1 MQGKSHGVK
10 HLCLLNFFK
19 KRLSWKQL
27 DGNSQVKSMDRE
39 QVCVFQHRVRDK
51 GLATQPFED
60 HWHTRAFTSLGPLGG
75 KPVEHFQYVIHL
87 PLEAWDCHA

>member
-1 MQGKSHGVK
+1 MQGKSHSIK
-10 HLCLLNFFK
+10 HISVFLKFELETAGWH
-19 KRLSWKQL
+19 LSGEIHGQRT
-27 DGNSQVKSMDRE
+27 DVS
-39 QVCVFQHRVRDK
+39 VFQQHIRDK

-75 KPVEHFQYVIHL
+75 KPVEQFQYVILL

>member
-1 MQGKSHGVK
+1 MYIFA
-10 HLCLLNFFK
+10 C
-19 KRLSWKQL
+19 LSWNQL
-27 DGNSQVKSMDRE
+27 DEYLLGEIHGQRTD
-39 QVCVFQHRVRDK
+39 VCVFQQHIRDK

-75 KPVEHFQYVIHL
+75 KPVEQIQYVLLL